1 MAWTALHTTLSM
13 TTRRLCALSLVAAAG
28 WDEGGVFVLS
38 VYSVVGL
45 VTLSFTS
52 LPSHRTTY
60 CFSHHIV
67 PAHTSKLLL

>member
-13 TTRRLCALSLVAAAG
+13 TTRRLCELSLVAAAG

-45 VTLSFTS
+45 VTLAFTS
-52 LPSHRTTY
+52 LPSHPNTY
-60 CFSHHIV
+60 CFSHHIM
-67 PAHTSKLLL
+67 PAYTSKLLL